1 MTEARGVR
9 LNGLFSLA
17 SQRGTYRGF
26 GFDHMIRTLA
36 AAAVFH
42 GIPRFLIEHDAEEEN
57 KGTLVLDN
65 RRERMSGQKTRVF
78 SQTVSETEG
87 GLTCTQLNPA
97 NR

>member
-1 MTEARGVR
+1 MDCFF
-9 LNGLFSLA
+9 LSL
-17 SQRGTYRGF
+17 QLGTHRGF

-42 GIPRFLIEHDAEEEN
+42 GIPRFLIEHNAEEEN
-57 KGTLVLDN
+57 EGTLGFDN
-65 RRERMSGQKTRVF
+65 RRKRMSGQITRVF
-78 SQTVSETEG
+78 SQTVSERKG